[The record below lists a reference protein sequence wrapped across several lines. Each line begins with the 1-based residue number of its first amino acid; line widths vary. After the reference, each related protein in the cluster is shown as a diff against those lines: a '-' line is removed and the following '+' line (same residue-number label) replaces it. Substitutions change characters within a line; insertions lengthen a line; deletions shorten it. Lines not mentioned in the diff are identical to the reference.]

1 MVYKS
6 EIGCKVT
13 TVISLLQI
21 YLKRY
26 LYLMYSIYK

>member
-6 EIGCKVT
+6 EIDCKVT
-13 TVISLLQI
+13 TAISLLQI

>member
-6 EIGCKVT
+6 EIDCKVT

>member
-6 EIGCKVT
+6 EIDCKVT
-13 TVISLLQI
+13 TVISFLQI